1 VRDELGKDGVQP
13 DGPGIGPPDE
23 AVDQGRAP
31 VDADEA
37 VRQAYQLYYGRLV
50 AQVFGLIGELTEAE
64 DAVQDA
70 FARVLAA
77 PRSFLDA
84 EEPERWLRVV
94 ALNVARTRYRRRW
107 VFDRLVRSGRVEIA
121 REAAPGLSADRVA
134 LLAALRRLAPPTR
147 EAVVLHHLADL
158 PVAEVAATLGV
169 PQGTVKAR
177 LARGRAALAG
187 YLADEEDPPGPGR
200 TFAGSAAHP
209 APIADQEARHA

>member
-1 VRDELGKDGVQP
+1 MRE
-13 DGPGIGPPDE
+13 
-23 AVDQGRAP
+23 
-31 VDADEA
+31 
-37 VRQAYQLYYGRLV
+37 
-50 AQVFGLIGELTEAE
+50 
-64 DAVQDA
+64 A

-84 EEPERWLRVV
+84 EEPERWLRVA

-121 REAAPGLSADRVA
+121 REAAPGLSRDRVA

-169 PQGTVKAR
+169 PEGTVKAR
-177 LARGRAALAG
+177 LARGRAS
-187 YLADEEDPPGPGR
+187 PGR
-200 TFAGSAAHP
+200 DSRRRRSTRTGGRSDGRPSRGGCGFRSSARPWRRGSSRRRGSGRLCAPTRRRRSGCGP
-209 APIADQEARHA
+209 APACRPLCTHRARTCSSLIPGSPSCPRRSR

>member
-1 VRDELGKDGVQP
+1 
-13 DGPGIGPPDE
+13 
-23 AVDQGRAP
+23 
-31 VDADEA
+31 VDAGEA
-37 VRQAYQLYYGRLV
+37 VRQAYQVYYRRLV
-50 AQVFGLIGELTEAE
+50 GQVFGLIGELAEAE
-64 DAVQDA
+64 DAVQEA

-84 EEPERWLRVV
+84 DEPERWLRVA

-107 VFDRLVRSGRVEIA
+107 VFDRLVRSGRVEIT

-169 PQGTVKAR
+169 PEGTVKAR

-187 YLADEEDPPGPGR
+187 ILADDDDPP
-200 TFAGSAAHP
+200 A
-209 APIADQEARHA
+209 APIAERPATPSQEARHA